1 MRAVSDVGRA
11 GITCAVFTRT
21 GCGIA
26 PLVSDDAATVGV
38 GARQHSG
45 MARRGDRI
53 CVGIAGIGKPAA
65 PFEKTVEA
73 VRRQLVT
80 VLQNLALW

>member
-1 MRAVSDVGRA
+1 
-11 GITCAVFTRT
+11 
-21 GCGIA
+21 
-26 PLVSDDAATVGV
+26 
-38 GARQHSG
+38 